1 MHAERRQFVN
11 QTIAANATQGRGS
24 FYTGIR
30 LNAMAICHHDLVRLP
45 GAPIAAAPLSEASPS
60 Q

>member
-1 MHAERRQFVN
+1 MHADRRRLVN
-11 QTIAANATQGRGS
+11 QTIAANATQDRGS
-24 FYTGIR
+24 FYTAIR
-30 LNAMAICHHDLVRLP
+30 LNAMAIGHHDRVRLA